1 MQAFLAI
8 LRYDLGLLARSWVIR
23 IWIPLLIAPALFLVV
38 VAGNEGELASETMAA
53 YVAAVFMPISALA
66 IAVLSAGA
74 VSGEAAIVA
83 DGILSRSVTRTEYVS
98 AKIAS
103 RLGFTFA
110 TFLLVMVPFT
120 YLISRYAV
128 ADTTLAGLVVGLMMV
143 CVVLLFLGAL
153 GITLSTMMTNVLLA
167 VLTLLL
173 IVVLSGVVL
182 QFLGLTWMSAT
193 AVVNELPRTFRGA
206 TPVWDVVRVL
216 TVFSSL
222 TAASAF
228 AAFWIFRKRDL

>member
-8 LRYDLGLLARSWVIR
+8 LRYDVGLLARSWVIR
-23 IWIPLLIAPALFLVV
+23 IWVPLLIAPALFLVV
-38 VAGNEGELASETMAA
+38 VAGNESELASETMAA

-74 VSGEAAIVA
+74 VSGEAAMVA

-110 TFLLVMVPFT
+110 IFIIVMIPFT
-120 YLISRYAV
+120 YLISRYASS
-128 ADTTLAGLVVGLMMV
+128 DTSLAGVVVGLMMIALI
-143 CVVLLFLGAL
+143 LLFLGAL
-153 GITLSTMMTNVLLA
+153 GITFSTLMTNVLLA

-173 IVVLSGVVL
+173 VVVLSGIVL
-182 QFLGLTWMSAT
+182 QFLGLTWMSTT
-193 AVVNELPRTFRGA
+193 AVVETLPETFRGD
-206 TPVWDVVRVL
+206 TPVWDVVRVMI
-216 TVFSSL
+216 VFSAL
-222 TAASAF
+222 TAAAVVAS
-228 AAFWIFRKRDL
+228 FWVFRTRDL